1 MTERIG
7 LFFGSFNPI
16 HHGHLMLANY
26 LVEFTDLQEVWFV
39 VSPHNPLKD
48 KKTLLAD
55 YHRLDMVNMAIDDY
69 PKFRVSD
76 IEFRMPKPS
85 FTIDTLVRLSEKH
98 PGKLF
103 SVICGMDSLQSFHK
117 WKNFE
122 QILENY
128 RLMVY
133 PRKNHEANAL
143 ENHPAVQ
150 IVQAPEIEVSSSFIR
165 QGIWEGKDLS
175 FFVPAKVYQ
184 YMQDMHFYEK

>member
-26 LVEFTDLQEVWFV
+26 LVEYTDLQEVWFV

-55 YHRLDMVNMAIDDY
+55 YHRLDMVSMAINDY
-69 PKFRVSD
+69 PRFRVSD

-128 RLMVY
+128 RLIVY
-133 PRKNHEANAL
+133 PRKNHIASAL

-165 QGIWEGKDLS
+165 QGIWEGKDLN
-175 FFVPAKVYQ
+175 FFVPAKVYR
-184 YMQDMHFYEK
+184 YIQDMHFYEK

>member
-26 LVEFTDLQEVWFV
+26 LVEYTDLQEVWFV

-55 YHRLDMVNMAIDDY
+55 YHRLDMVSMAIDDY
-69 PKFRVSD
+69 PRFRVSD

-128 RLMVY
+128 HLIVY
-133 PRKNHEANAL
+133 PRKNHIASAL

-175 FFVPAKVYQ
+175 FFVPAKVYR
-184 YMQDMHFYEK
+184 YIQDMHFYEK

>member
-26 LVEFTDLQEVWFV
+26 LVEYTDLQEVWFV

-55 YHRLDMVNMAIDDY
+55 YHRLDMVSMAIDDY
-69 PKFRVSD
+69 PRFRVSD

-128 RLMVY
+128 HLIVY
-133 PRKNHEANAL
+133 PRKNHIASAL

-165 QGIWEGKDLS
+165 QGIWEGKDLN
-175 FFVPAKVYQ
+175 FFVPAKVYR
-184 YMQDMHFYEK
+184 YIQDMHFYEK